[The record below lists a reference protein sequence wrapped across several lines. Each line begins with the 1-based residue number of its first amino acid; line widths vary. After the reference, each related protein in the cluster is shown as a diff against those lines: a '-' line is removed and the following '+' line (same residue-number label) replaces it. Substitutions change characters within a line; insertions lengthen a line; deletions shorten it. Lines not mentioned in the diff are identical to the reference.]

1 MDLGAYFLFFIQV
14 ITVFVIVGV
23 IFVPIGVVSLRASH
37 QVCPVSCKALFE
49 TEFGHF
55 VYAVFF
61 SLLQVVEIV
70 DRYDDACVPAN
81 VTDKLSYIQN
91 SSIPKTCTRTLTVM
105 YHLHVFFRN
114 MNLGMANNIRKS
126 ICVKKKLQQ
135 HWLVMQCLIYFMF
148 ASKNSPWLKYFISHL
163 SAGYKGYETADF
175 CVLSAG

>member
-135 HWLVMQCLIYFMF
+135 H
-148 ASKNSPWLKYFISHL
+148 
-163 SAGYKGYETADF
+163 
-175 CVLSAG
+175 